1 MKGVASFW
9 KSLSCFSISHLRH
22 RFCLVSSSSLFL
34 IPFHSGMSGTHMGH
48 SGDQGLL
55 LIFVWCCGRTI
66 VHVEVLFVI
75 HSLRE
80 LHFTST
86 YISAFLE
93 LLSFFWQTLVFFFPW
108 QENMKHYLPWINLFD
123 GALLTFTC
131 NWYYF
136 DFQYAIKHIVL
147 SFFFSFPLDISL
159 NEELSSAWRNLEL
172 ST

>member
-93 LLSFFWQTLVFFFPW
+93 LLSFSWQRSNNSFLLDRKTWNISCHELICLMGLCLRSHVTGTTLTSNMQSSILCCHFFFCPLG
-108 QENMKHYLPWINLFD
+108 N
-123 GALLTFTC
+123 
-131 NWYYF
+131 
-136 DFQYAIKHIVL
+136 
-147 SFFFSFPLDISL
+147 FS
-159 NEELSSAWRNLEL
+159 
-172 ST
+172 